1 MDKTETKTVYVYD
14 ATGLYTGTQVLDYTD
29 RSPINGTWQIPGNS
43 TELDPESKNGYDAY
57 FISGVWTY
65 VAQIVDVIC
74 YYNYGVNFKTVKSNY
89 TAATGEILFSA
100 TPTTAELTAAFPS
113 IAGNMVHM
121 VTKIPVITDTI
132 KVQDV
137 TLTATAS
144 TIDAT
149 NFAVGTT
156 IALTVANI
164 VTALK
169 ANATIAQYWDITS
182 SDATFTLTEKIAGNR
197 STPTAI
203 TTTGTTIISSG
214 TPINSVYGYKN
225 AVMSQ
230 QLIILNQ
237 TYRDKL
243 YPIERALVTAYASG
257 NTAIVT
263 SNKELLTS
271 INAEWK
277 AKAEVITNG

>member
-1 MDKTETKTVYVYD
+1 MAYLFSNHGFSYSYCDNKTVAGVGEAVLNTD
-14 ATGLYTGTQVLDYTD
+14 NPATIT
-29 RSPINGTWQIPGNS
+29 
-43 TELDPESKNGYDAY
+43 TEQLE
-57 FISGVWTY
+57 V
-65 VAQIVDVIC
+65 
-74 YYNYGVNFKTVKSNY
+74 
-89 TAATGEILFSA
+89 
-100 TPTTAELTAAFPS
+100 AFPS
-113 IAGNMVHM
+113 TAGNITHT
-121 VTKIPVITDTI
+121 VTKIPVATDTI
-132 KVQDV
+132 KIQGV

-144 TIDAT
+144 TTDAT
-149 NFAVGTT
+149 DFAIGTT
-156 IALTVANI
+156 IALAVANI

-197 STPTAI
+197 STPTAV
-203 TTTGTTIISSG
+203 TTTGTIVISSG
-214 TPINSVYGYKN
+214 TPVTSVYGYKN

-230 QLIILNQ
+230 QLVALNQ

-263 SNKELLTS
+263 SNKALLTS

-277 AKAEVITNG
+277 TKAEVITNG